1 MQLSTKLKL
10 TTLLLLTILWLA
22 ASSAW
27 ANGCSGSE
35 IPTGIGCIPTDPTA
49 LVLKILE
56 IAVGVAGGI
65 ALLSVLFGGFKVLT
79 SGGNP
84 DTINEG
90 KSMITNAIA
99 GLVLILFSVAILNII
114 GFDILGIP
122 FFNVGP

>member
-1 MQLSTKLKL
+1 V
-10 TTLLLLTILWLA
+10 A
-22 ASSAW
+22 CSA
-27 ANGCSGSE
+27 GE
-35 IPTGIGCIPTDPTA
+35 IPTGIGCIPTDPTD

-84 DTINEG
+84 DGIKDG
-90 KSMITNAIA
+90 KEMITNAIA

>member
-1 MQLSTKLKL
+1 MKPSTKLKVLIL
-10 TTLLLLTILWLA
+10 TTTLFVLSA
-22 ASSAW
+22 APAQ

-35 IPTGIGCIPTDPTA
+35 IPTGIGCIPTDPTE

-65 ALLSVLFGGFKVLT
+65 ALLSVIFGGFKVLT

-84 DTINEG
+84 DAINEG
-90 KSMITNAIA
+90 KGMITNAIA